1 MICLNCKKQI
11 PDDSDRC
18 PNCGAEVFHK
28 NQVVKE
34 IAVRRWQRW
43 IFYVIIIIAFI
54 GAVGIILKIYGMNT
68 TLVSTLAGTKNSLSQ
83 RQADLDKAQA
93 DLAALQQ
100 TKADELQTQKASSSA
115 SIVSLNAQ
123 IDAAKQLVDSLT
135 MTQNQTKSQ
144 LDFYNSLVKDSL
156 TAVNPITAA
165 DLNRIPFADVAY
177 GGTDTDGDG
186 LPDNLEAALGT
197 SATSTDTDGDTYS
210 DRAELVSGHDP
221 LVASASLPIDLNFA
235 AAAKGKLLLDPLG
248 YLWFVGSD
256 AKRYFL
262 GKGN

>member
-54 GAVGIILKIYGMNT
+54 GAVGIILKIYDMNT
-68 TLVSTLAGTKNSLSQ
+68 KLVASLAGTQNSLSQ
-83 RQADLDKAQA
+83 RQADLEKAQA

-100 TKADELQTQKASSSA
+100 AKADLQTQNASTTAGLSA
-115 SIVSLNAQ
+115 RIDTAQ
-123 IDAAKQLVDSLT
+123 QLVDSLT
-135 MTQNQTKSQ
+135 LTQNQTKSQ

-221 LVASASLPIDLNFA
+221 LIASASLPIDLNFA

-262 GKGN
+262 GKGE

>member
-43 IFYVIIIIAFI
+43 IFYVILIIAFV
-54 GAVGIILKIYGMNT
+54 GAVGIILKIYAMNT
-68 TLVSTLAGTKNSLSQ
+68 KLVSDLAGTQNSLSQ

-100 TKADELQTQKASSSA
+100 TQAASQTQNASTTA
-115 SIVSLNAQ
+115 SLNAQ
-123 IDAAKQLVDSLT
+123 ITSAQQLVDSLT
-135 MTQNQTKSQ
+135 MTQSQTKSQ

-156 TAVNPITAA
+156 TAINPITAA

-177 GGTDTDGDG
+177 GGTNTDGDG

-221 LVASASLPIDLNFA
+221 LIANASLPIDLNFA
-235 AAAKGKLLLDPLG
+235 AAQKGKLFLDPLG

-262 GKGN
+262 GKGE